1 MLLKTSKKNIL
12 DDLNNALYIKRYP
25 NGWSFLEKYL
35 TAEEFMVC
43 FSLSLRADYTDNNL
57 KPFTDKTTG
66 EKLSQALGVSRIN
79 LIGMLHK
86 LFELGVCRKFEEI
99 NTNKPYTK
107 YWIFNPYLSFVG
119 EVIDSSI
126 VQLFSDTHIH
136 KAFHNPNYELTPQEI
151 IDLKIRPSTAKRR
164 KAK

>member
-1 MLLKTSKKNIL
+1 MLLKTSQITIL
-12 DDLNNALYIKRYP
+12 DEFDNAVYLKRYP
-25 NGWSFLEKYL
+25 NSWSFLEKYL

-66 EKLSQALGVSRIN
+66 EKLSKALGVSRIN

-86 LFELGVCRKFEEI
+86 LFELGVCGKFEEI

-107 YWIFNPYLSFVG
+107 YWIFNPYLSVVS

-126 VQLFSDTHIH
+126 VQLFDNTHIH